1 MLKIKQN
8 FTTKQY
14 SPKVVHFKGQ
24 NEITED
30 YVNEQ
35 KAFYQEQI
43 DKADKIIEDK
53 RTPSFLKKFMKV
65 SKIISEGF
73 IDGWAV
79 LFGALTGAQV
89 VKKGALKSVNSKAAK
104 NIGSGFKKIGTV
116 ISKGFKKLADS
127 GVAKK
132 AVDFASQLVEKLN
145 NTKYGKYIVKAGKA
159 VVNFIKSAVGI
170 TKKGV
175 DKITKPLKE
184 KGAEAVYDKTS
195 KGVATTLGVGS
206 GVAGTYSAA
215 KKAEQD
221 EHPER
226 FANIEGEDFSD
237 EEYDEKV
244 GE

>member
-1 MLKIKQN
+1 MLTIQPS

-24 NEITED
+24 DDISEE

-35 KAFYQEQI
+35 KAFYQDQI
-43 DKADKIIEDK
+43 NKADKIIEDK
-53 RTPSFLKKFMKV
+53 RTPSFMKKFMKF
-65 SKIISEGF
+65 SKIVSEGF

-79 LFGALTGAQV
+79 LFGALTGAKV
-89 VKKGALKSVNSKAAK
+89 VKKGTLKSVNSKTAK
-104 NIGSGFKKIGTV
+104 SLGNGLKKVGSL
-116 ISKGFKKLADS
+116 ISKGAKKLASS
-127 GVAKK
+127 GFVKK
-132 AVDFASQLVEKLN
+132 AIETASQFIEKLN

-159 VVNFIKSAVGI
+159 VVNFVKSAIGI

-175 DKITKPLKE
+175 DKITTPLKQQ
-184 KGAEAVYDKTS
+184 GAEAVYDKAS

-206 GVAGTYSAA
+206 GIAGTYSAA
-215 KKAEQD
+215 KKAEQE

-226 FANIEGEDFSD
+226 FVDVENENLID
-237 EEYDEKV
+237 EEYDEGI